1 MTNQDLVS
9 KQLPADLVQLA
20 MTFDIPD
27 EFLESEPELIIMVLK
42 SRSIDTTQ
50 EKQNRFNLL
59 PLMNDVQMEKLRWIL
74 LKEKN
79 KLKEIEDK
87 YSKKKEEIEKKYL
100 TPQDPRA
107 KQKAQQIKQKESKI
121 AEAEAE
127 QAQDLLDMI

>member
-9 KQLPADLVQLA
+9 KQLPTDLVQLA
-20 MTFDIPD
+20 MSFDIPD

-107 KQKAQQIKQKESKI
+107 KQKAQQIKQKESKV

-127 QAQDLLDMI
+127 QAEDLLDMI

>member
-9 KQLPADLVQLA
+9 KQLPTDLVQLA
-20 MTFDIPD
+20 MAFDIPD

-107 KQKAQQIKQKESKI
+107 KQKAQQIKQKESKV

-127 QAQDLLDMI
+127 QAEDLLDMI